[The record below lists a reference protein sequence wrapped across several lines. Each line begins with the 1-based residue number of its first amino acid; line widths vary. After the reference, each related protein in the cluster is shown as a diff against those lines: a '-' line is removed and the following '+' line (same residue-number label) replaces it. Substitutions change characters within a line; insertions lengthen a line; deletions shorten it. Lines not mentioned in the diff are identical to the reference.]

1 MAVLKKKTRKRLQKV
16 LLKHGSELVAGLAA
30 GIVTKVLD
38 LAGSG
43 LESALDDRGGGKKG
57 KRRRRKRSDLPRQL
71 RALGGRMA
79 ELLPADTIVSA
90 IRSLAS
96 SPRKLSS
103 QRDRRP
109 KSSKH
114 SDGKKHGAN

>member
-1 MAVLKKKTRKRLQKV
+1 MAVLKKKTRKKLQKV

-38 LAGSG
+38 LAGGG
-43 LESALDDRGGGKKG
+43 LEDALDDHGEGKG
-57 KRRRRKRSDLPRQL
+57 KRRRRKRADLPRQL

-79 ELLPADTIVSA
+79 EWLPADTIMSA
-90 IRSLAS
+90 VRSLTNS
-96 SPRKLSS
+96 RPKSGSRE
-103 QRDRRP
+103 DHRP